1 MTRRKTV
8 AISFGTLYNT
18 VKQYT
23 PSYRKPSKKFAES
36 GNTFP
41 FAAYILSTLPKHYY
55 LIKGE
60 CPVKKQTII
69 IVILCVLVAA
79 VIALSVTGVIGPQDG
94 GSLAGYTRSG
104 DVPTVSPPNT
114 IPDIG
119 TPWDQS
125 FPTDT

>member
-79 VIALSVTGVIGPQDG
+79 VIALSVLGVIGPQ
-94 GSLAGYTRSG
+94 GSFAGSSYG
-104 DVPTVSPPNT
+104 EAVPTVTPVNT
-114 IPDIG
+114 DPSFG
-119 TPWDQS
+119 TNWDNTES
-125 FPTDT
+125 TMP